1 MVCPFFFLV
10 SLSSQNDVN
19 DIPDLTFSMDAD
31 EEKHI
36 LYEKNQVISCTCFNF
51 CFVLLLLP
59 FFFFYFCVLACSC
72 AYLQHIH
79 VFHYIQELSITNI
92 FCFIHPLFP
101 LHSLYWFFL
110 NSVFM
115 KVNFLSHLKF
125 SGTCVGKG
133 YGL

>member
-59 FFFFYFCVLACSC
+59 FFFFLLLCVSLQLCISS
-72 AYLQHIH
+72 AYPC
-79 VFHYIQELSITNI
+79 V
-92 FCFIHPLFP
+92 PL
-101 LHSLYWFFL
+101 Y
-110 NSVFM
+110 
-115 KVNFLSHLKF
+115 
-125 SGTCVGKG
+125 SGTINYQYFLFYSPLVSIAFS
-133 YGL
+133 LLVFS